1 MRMLQFA
8 HLKPNTMKEAC
19 SLLSQHDGKARVIAG
34 GTDLV
39 VRMKQKLMTPDY
51 LVDIT
56 YIPGLDKIEY
66 DGKSGLKI
74 GALCTHSQ
82 IESSLLVR
90 EKFGVL
96 AQAIHTIGSVQVRNL
111 GTIGGNLCHA
121 APSADSAPT
130 LIGLDAKVRISG
142 LAGERMLELQDFFK
156 GPGKTALKPDEILIG
171 VEVPNPPPHSTAV
184 YLKQSPRKAMDLA
197 VVGVAVV
204 LRLTAAD
211 SACADIRIALGAV
224 APTPIRAKRAEEIV
238 QDKKLN
244 EDLISEAA
252 RVASEEAKPISD
264 VRGSEEYRKEIV
276 EVLVRRGIQ
285 QTLENA
291 QRAFKR

>member
-1 MRMLQFA
+1 MRMLKFA
-8 HLKPNTMKEAC
+8 HLKPTTLEEAC
-19 SLLSQHDGKARVIAG
+19 SLLLQHNGKARVIAG

-39 VRMKQKLMTPDY
+39 VRMKQKLMTPEY

-66 DGKSGLKI
+66 DEKSGLKI

-96 AQAIHTIGSVQVRNL
+96 AQAAHTIGSVQVRNL

-121 APSADSAPT
+121 APSADSAPA
-130 LIGLDAKVRISG
+130 LIGLDAKVRILG
-142 LAGERMLELQDFFK
+142 TRGERKLKLKDFFK
-156 GPGKTALKPDEILIG
+156 GPGETALKSDEILIS
-171 VEVPNPPPHSTAV
+171 VEVPNPPPHSAAV

-204 LRLTAAD
+204 LWLTAAD
-211 SACADIRIALGAV
+211 STCAGIRIALGAI
-224 APTPIRAKRAEEIV
+224 APTPIRAKRAEEMV
-238 QDKKLN
+238 QGKKVD
-244 EDLISEAA
+244 EGLIGEAA

-264 VRGSEEYRKEIV
+264 VRGSVEYRKEIV
-276 EVLVRRGIQ
+276 EVLTRRGIQ
-285 QTLENA
+285 QTIEQA
-291 QRAFKR
+291 QKTF